1 MYINRLPTTSIFRS
15 NEKKHRQALTVFL
28 TFLTISVL
36 GIGLLILIT
45 YSLPGIS
52 STENVQVLML
62 LLVAFICYLGM
73 NFTNRMIADRSQAQ
87 ATNLEIILNNITD
100 GVLVRNQQRKFVSAN
115 PALLKMIPE
124 AELKQISASTFEKTL
139 RWKRKFFM
147 TTTVE
152 MPEIGSVV
160 IFRDQTRCR
169 ETEQARDALLAT
181 VSHEFRT
188 PLTATMNY
196 LEMLLVLTKMKKID
210 GDAFIAHL
218 TRALE
223 NSHRLQHLVDHIIEQ
238 AQLQAGAV
246 KIKSERFNL
255 PELLQK
261 SSQLPCASLKQN
273 NVRYELHIA
282 PNVPMEIKGDSKR
295 LHQALSLV
303 LDNAIKF
310 TELGT
315 VKVRVS
321 MESSNKLAIEVA
333 DTGIGIPEEQ
343 LPDIFEAFRRA
354 SNYTER
360 EYQGA
365 GLGLSIARQLIT
377 SMGGKITVTSTLGTG
392 STFTISLPINI
403 VC

>member
-1 MYINRLPTTSIFRS
+1 
-15 NEKKHRQALTVFL
+15 
-28 TFLTISVL
+28 
-36 GIGLLILIT
+36 
-45 YSLPGIS
+45 
-52 STENVQVLML
+52 
-62 LLVAFICYLGM
+62 
-73 NFTNRMIADRSQAQ
+73 
-87 ATNLEIILNNITD
+87 
-100 GVLVRNQQRKFVSAN
+100 
-115 PALLKMIPE
+115 
-124 AELKQISASTFEKTL
+124 
-139 RWKRKFFM
+139 M

-210 GDAFIAHL
+210 GDAFITHL

-223 NSHRLQHLVDHIIEQ
+223 NSHRLQHLVDNIIEQ

-261 SSQLPCASLKQN
+261 SSQLPGASLKQN
-273 NVRYELHIA
+273 NVMYELNIA
-282 PNVPMEIKGDSKR
+282 PNVPLEIKGDAKR
-295 LHQALSLV
+295 LQQSVSLV

-310 TELGT
+310 TEQGT
-315 VKVRVS
+315 IKVRVY

-354 SNYTER
+354 SNYTDR
-360 EYQGA
+360 EHQGA

-377 SMGGKITVTSTLGTG
+377 SMGGKITVASILGTG
-392 STFTISLPINI
+392 STFIISLPINI